1 MAHGRNVRLTPRY
14 PASIPVDDDIEI
26 RPVTESD
33 APRIF
38 ALTERNREFLAKW
51 LPWVPFTRTVGDSEG
66 FVQRA
71 HEQMRRGEGF
81 HACIE
86 HRGELVGV
94 IGHAYL
100 DPGNR
105 RAEVGYWL
113 GEEFQGRGI
122 MTRACR
128 ALVDYGF
135 RSLGL
140 NRTEIRVDVDNRKSR
155 AIPERLGFVQEAV
168 LRESVQ
174 DYGRFRDIVMYAML
188 RRDWEVEGVGRAT
201 KSLDGGPAVPRAKE

>member
-1 MAHGRNVRLTPRY
+1 MSHGKTARLTTRY
-14 PASIPVDDDIEI
+14 PASIPVDAEIEV
-26 RPVTESD
+26 RLVTESD
-33 APRIF
+33 APAIF
-38 ALTERNREFLAKW
+38 ALTDRNREYLAKW
-51 LPWVPFTRTVGDSEG
+51 LPWVPLTRTVADSEG
-66 FVQRA
+66 FVRRA

-94 IGHAYL
+94 IGHVYL
-100 DPGNR
+100 DPTNR
-105 RAEVGYWL
+105 RAEIGYWL
-113 GEEFQGRGI
+113 GEEFQGRGV

-140 NRTEIRVDVDNRKSR
+140 NRTEIRADVDNRRSR

-174 DYGRFRDIVMYAML
+174 DYGRFRNIVMYGML
-188 RRDWEVEGVGRAT
+188 RRDWQVEGSRGPS
-201 KSLDGGPAVPRAKE
+201 KSLDGGAAVPRAKE